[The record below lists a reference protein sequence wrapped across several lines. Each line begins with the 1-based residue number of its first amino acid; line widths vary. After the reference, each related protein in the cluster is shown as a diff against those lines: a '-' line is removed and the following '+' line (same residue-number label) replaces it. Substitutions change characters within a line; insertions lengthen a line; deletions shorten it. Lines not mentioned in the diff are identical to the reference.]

1 MSRDVPFDE
10 NAICEI
16 CGKPGAF
23 DFMGDEICQDCLS
36 READDTMKCLNHATC
51 KGEAEPGSVLC
62 VECKIAEEQAENA
75 VRDFVDMLEK
85 MAARDKEAAR
95 KKWEPKH
102 NHHKKGGEE

>member
-51 KGEAEPGSVLC
+51 RGEAEEGRYLC
-62 VECKIAEEQAENA
+62 SACRVAEEINPT
-75 VRDFVDMLEK
+75 VDTVLNLLEK
-85 MAARDKEAAR
+85 MANRDKEHAR
-95 KKWEPKH
+95 EEYERRHP
-102 NHHKKGGEE
+102 KKGGEE